1 MKYFQLKLVFF
12 KEIYRKIS
20 DCRTFSYLK
29 TVSGSVGEN
38 FSSVTLGSLRTLCI
52 RSAKRITLEFFHL
65 LEALEDCKRRWNI
78 FQRKIGISHREIW
91 SYLRTVSSRV
101 IEKFFKCQ
109 ALEWIRTLY
118 TG

>member
-1 MKYFQLKLVFF
+1 M
-12 KEIYRKIS
+12 
-20 DCRTFSYLK
+20 
-29 TVSGSVGEN
+29 SGSVGEN

-91 SYLRTVSSRV
+91 SYFRTMSSRV

-118 TG
+118 TGLAKNIKFEIFRLPGRA